1 MNFIPLQVTF
11 QSSKIKFYL
20 CISSQLWLL
29 SYHTVFIP
37 YLELEIQKEFG
48 KRDCRQWF
56 SKSKESI
63 TYLEIF
69 EICSWKKYYILF
81 FWNWLFLKW
90 CFFSFLDFLI
100 IFWVM
105 FSKFFLKFFLNLLR
119 NFLRNFFRSS
129 SNFWNLFRKHYYCL
143 STKYTPLVACAAYSA
158 YIVCLILCV
167 SFSIFMHIAN
177 VMLKPWFSL
186 GCFGSRLLEVGW
198 SPILC

>member
-11 QSSKIKFYL
+11 QSSKIKSYL

-129 SNFWNLFRKHYYCL
+129 TNFWNLFRKHYYCL
-143 STKYTPLVACAAYSA
+143 STKYTPLE
-158 YIVCLILCV
+158 INTQ
-167 SFSIFMHIAN
+167 SFGKS
-177 VMLKPWFSL
+177 VLKPW
-186 GCFGSRLLEVGW
+186 
-198 SPILC
+198 P

>member
-1 MNFIPLQVTF
+1 MKPIIRFLNMILIPSQVTF

-69 EICSWKKYYILF
+69 EICSWKKILHS
-81 FWNWLFLKW
+81 LFLKLAIFEMVFLL
-90 CFFSFLDFLI
+90 FFGLSYNFLSNVFEIFSEIFPKSFE
-100 IFWVM
+100 
-105 FSKFFLKFFLNLLR
+105 KFFAEFFPKFIKFLE
-119 NFLRNFFRSS
+119 FI
-129 SNFWNLFRKHYYCL
+129 
-143 STKYTPLVACAAYSA
+143 P
-158 YIVCLILCV
+158 
-167 SFSIFMHIAN
+167 
-177 VMLKPWFSL
+177 
-186 GCFGSRLLEVGW
+186 
-198 SPILC
+198 

>member
-1 MNFIPLQVTF
+1 MKPIIRFLNMILIPSQVTF

-69 EICSWKKYYILF
+69 EICSWKKILHS
-81 FWNWLFLKW
+81 LFLKLAIFEMVFLL
-90 CFFSFLDFLI
+90 FFGLSYNFLSNVFEIFSEIFPKSFE
-100 IFWVM
+100 
-105 FSKFFLKFFLNLLR
+105 KFFAEFFPKFNKFLE
-119 NFLRNFFRSS
+119 FI
-129 SNFWNLFRKHYYCL
+129 
-143 STKYTPLVACAAYSA
+143 P
-158 YIVCLILCV
+158 
-167 SFSIFMHIAN
+167 
-177 VMLKPWFSL
+177 
-186 GCFGSRLLEVGW
+186 
-198 SPILC
+198 

>member
-56 SKSKESI
+56 SKSKDSI

-143 STKYTPLVACAAYSA
+143 STKYTPLIKKHQV
-158 YIVCLILCV
+158 V
-167 SFSIFMHIAN
+167 F
-177 VMLKPWFSL
+177 LKAL
-186 GCFGSRLLEVGW
+186 KAELV
-198 SPILC
+198 II

>member
-100 IFWVM
+100 IFWGM

-143 STKYTPLVACAAYSA
+143 STKYTPLCGALVFFPFFTSWCW
-158 YIVCLILCV
+158 
-167 SFSIFMHIAN
+167 SFSNYSKWIRICKGKF
-177 VMLKPWFSL
+177 KYDFKKS
-186 GCFGSRLLEVGW
+186 
-198 SPILC
+198 

>member
-20 CISSQLWLL
+20 CITSQLWLL

-69 EICSWKKYYILF
+69 EICSWKKILHS
-81 FWNWLFLKW
+81 LFLKLAIFEMVFLL
-90 CFFSFLDFLI
+90 FFGLSY
-100 IFWVM
+100 
-105 FSKFFLKFFLNLLR
+105 
-119 NFLRNFFRSS
+119 NFLRNVFEIFSEIFPKSFEEFFAEFFPKF
-129 SNFWNLFRKHYYCL
+129 NKF
-143 STKYTPLVACAAYSA
+143 
-158 YIVCLILCV
+158 
-167 SFSIFMHIAN
+167 
-177 VMLKPWFSL
+177 
-186 GCFGSRLLEVGW
+186 LEFI
-198 SPILC
+198 P

>member
-1 MNFIPLQVTF
+1 MKPIIRFLNMILIPSQVTF

-69 EICSWKKYYILF
+69 EICSWKKILHS
-81 FWNWLFLKW
+81 LFLKLAIFEMVFLL
-90 CFFSFLDFLI
+90 FFGLSY
-100 IFWVM
+100 
-105 FSKFFLKFFLNLLR
+105 K
-119 NFLRNFFRSS
+119 FLRNVFEIFSEIFPKSFEKFFAE
-129 SNFWNLFRKHYYCL
+129 FFPKFI
-143 STKYTPLVACAAYSA
+143 K
-158 YIVCLILCV
+158 
-167 SFSIFMHIAN
+167 F
-177 VMLKPWFSL
+177 
-186 GCFGSRLLEVGW
+186 LEFI
-198 SPILC
+198 P

>member
-69 EICSWKKYYILF
+69 EICSWKKILHS
-81 FWNWLFLKW
+81 LFLKLAIFEMVFLL
-90 CFFSFLDFLI
+90 FFGLSYNFLSNVFKIFSENFPKSFEEFFCRI
-100 IFWVM
+100 
-105 FSKFFLKFFLNLLR
+105 FSKVQQIFGI
-119 NFLRNFFRSS
+119 
-129 SNFWNLFRKHYYCL
+129 
-143 STKYTPLVACAAYSA
+143 YS
-158 YIVCLILCV
+158 V
-167 SFSIFMHIAN
+167 SIITA
-177 VMLKPWFSL
+177 
-186 GCFGSRLLEVGW
+186 
-198 SPILC
+198 